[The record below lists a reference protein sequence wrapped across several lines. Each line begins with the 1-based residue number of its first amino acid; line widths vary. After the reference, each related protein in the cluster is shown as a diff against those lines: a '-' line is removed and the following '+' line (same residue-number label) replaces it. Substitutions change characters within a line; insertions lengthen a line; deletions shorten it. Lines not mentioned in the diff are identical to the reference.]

1 MQSKEKVNS
10 LHLALHPI
18 ILART
23 SGCNRS
29 DKQTSH
35 SSIEQSPIIPREFV
49 PCQLESYNINPSN
62 KSGRA
67 IALPAPPPP
76 RSLVLSQ
83 TESGNFII

>member
-35 SSIEQSPIIPREFV
+35 SSIGQSQIIPRKFF
-49 PCQLESYNINPSN
+49 PCQLESYHINPSK

-67 IALPAPPPP
+67 IALPAPPAP